1 MNLTSR
7 QKKYLLKHFK
17 SQSLDGIAKALGVPQ
32 KEIEDYLRDRW
43 GKERFRDFIEG
54 QVPQARPVVGSF
66 QLKLFLYNNRFRLL
80 ILALAAFLV
89 YANSLGNGYVSD
101 DRGITQNIAN
111 GLIYKPKFF
120 LIQSI
125 TFLRPLL
132 YFLVANIFGGVP
144 AFYRLI
150 NILFHVGATLTIF
163 ALISLLSCA
172 DIAFFSALIFAVHPL
187 QSEAVSWIS
196 GGQYSQYAFF
206 LLLSLLCFALKEKGR
221 KYYVFSLLAFF
232 LSLISSEKA
241 MVLPFIL
248 GAYVISFSSLKKD
261 WKSLLPYVG
270 FGAVWIF
277 FYVGKIGQRVDLL
290 QSTYY
295 EKPVRLNPFYQV
307 PVAIT
312 EYLKL
317 AFWPKGLTLYHTEM
331 NFTHLAFAF
340 RVFLFLTLLAAI
352 ALSFVKNDVLPA
364 LKGGVSVF
372 SSREKECA
380 PRVHPR
386 TKDAW
391 YSRFENKPVFF
402 WLSFFV
408 LSLLPVLT
416 PFGISWLVAE
426 RYVYLGA
433 VGIYASVVYLVFRI
447 AGRREIGGIGVIT
460 GILLTV
466 VVAVLSVGTYLRNRD
481 WQNEDT
487 LWQASAKYSPSS
499 HQNHNN
505 LGDMYS
511 RWGDLEKAAAEFQ
524 TAIALKPDYADA
536 YHNLGLTYQ
545 KMKNWE
551 LAKENYHQAI
561 KFNPNLWQSHMNLAN
576 IFFDLGKYEKALAE
590 LSSAIEINGQSS
602 DLYTNRGV
610 TLLRLDRDSEARAD
624 FEKALELNP
633 QNSRAQEILSSLA
646 K

>member
-1 MNLTSR
+1 MGLTSK
-7 QKKYLLKHFK
+7 QKKYLLKH
-17 SQSLDGIAKALGVPQ
+17 SRNQSLDGIARALGVPQ

-43 GKERFRDFIEG
+43 GKEKFRDFLQKQDSYSSSPAYAEREVSIDSSPRRLAGRTVMLGDFSMREFFR
-54 QVPQARPVVGSF
+54 Q
-66 QLKLFLYNNRFRLL
+66 NWWRLL
-80 ILALAAFLV
+80 VLALAAFLV
-89 YANSLGNGYVSD
+89 YANSIGNGYVSD
-101 DRGITQNIAN
+101 DRGITQNLAN

-125 TFLRPLL
+125 TFLRPFL
-132 YFLVANIFGGVP
+132 YFLVANIFGGAP

-163 ALISLLSCA
+163 ALISLLSSA
-172 DIAFFSALIFAVHPL
+172 DIAFFSTLIFAVHPL
-187 QSEAVSWIS
+187 QSEAVAWIS

-206 LLLSLLCFALKEKGR
+206 LLLSLFCFALKDKGR
-221 KYYVFSLLAFF
+221 KYYVFSLVAFF
-232 LSLISSEKA
+232 LSLVSSEKA

-248 GAYVISFSSLKKD
+248 GAYVIAFSSLKRD

-270 FGAVWIF
+270 LGAVWIL

-290 QSTYY
+290 QTTYY

-340 RVFLFLTLLAAI
+340 RAFLFLTI
-352 ALSFVKNDVLPA
+352 FSTIVLSFIKN
-364 LKGGVSVF
+364 
-372 SSREKECA
+372 R
-380 PRVHPR
+380 
-386 TKDAW
+386 
-391 YSRFENKPVFF
+391 PVFF
-402 WLSFFV
+402 WLSFFI

-447 AGRREIGGIGVIT
+447 ADRREMGGVI
-460 GILLTV
+460 GAILLTV
-466 VVAVLSVGTYLRNRD
+466 VVAVLSVRTYLRNRD
-481 WQNEDT
+481 WRNEDT

-511 RWGDLEKAAAEFQ
+511 RWGDLEKAASEFQ
-524 TAIALKPDYADA
+524 TAIALKADYADA

-545 KMKNWE
+545 KVKNWE
-551 LAKENYHQAI
+551 LAKKNYRQAI
-561 KFNPNLWQSHMNLAN
+561 KFNPNLWQSRMNLAN

-590 LSSAIEINGQSS
+590 LFSAIEINGQSS

-633 QNSRAQEILSSLA
+633 QNSRAREILSGLE
-646 K
+646 